1 MKSSANTFYFF
12 TCILPDYVAHE
23 SLKEFWKNIYFE
35 NMRAGFHLRCQNS
48 LRFVTPEMMHFQPW
62 KKIFSSWSNLDF
74 NILSTS
80 KWPSGPQF
88 CERLSCNWQIND
100 QKWSKNG
107 HLWVIDFQDFFFQN
121 GNRTVCVL
129 CCSFW
134 SNQDLD
140 MFSTS
145 KWLSALNFF
154 ERLLC
159 SWRKNDQKWS

>member
-1 MKSSANTFYFF
+1 MWLMKVSKN
-12 TCILPDYVAHE
+12 CE
-23 SLKEFWKNIYFE
+23 KNIYFE
-35 NMRAGFHLRCQNS
+35 NMELVSIWG
-48 LRFVTPEMMHFQPW
+48 VKTHFGLLPQKW
-62 KKIFSSWSNLDF
+62 CIFSYEKIIFKPTLCLSSWSNLDF

-121 GNRTVCVL
+121 GNRTVCVF